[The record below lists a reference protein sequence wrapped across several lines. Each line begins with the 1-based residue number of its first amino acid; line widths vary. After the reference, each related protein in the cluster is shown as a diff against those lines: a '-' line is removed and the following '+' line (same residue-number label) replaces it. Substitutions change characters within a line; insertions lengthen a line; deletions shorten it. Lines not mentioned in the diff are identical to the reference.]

1 MWIQSPLFPPGN
13 KSDQYLIIQV
23 IISTSSFAVMTL
35 TPFRCYVRRK
45 NCKQLFQ
52 RSVALILFED
62 RGAQGCYPGYWS
74 VRSANNKTY
83 IDIPNWESCLKLVTA
98 WFTWRWYHCHCYYP
112 LWTLKRTPEWPSS
125 LPRQGVL
132 IPASKAMRLLIV
144 STKHLFVL
152 TIASLLSFWLII
164 ACDHCH
170 WQPLT
175 RSSSNTQYHSSLVH
189 RKVPVTDLFRE
200 AVRTIVE
207 AL

>member
-1 MWIQSPLFPPGN
+1 MV
-13 KSDQYLIIQV
+13 YL
-23 IISTSSFAVMTL
+23 
-35 TPFRCYVRRK
+35 
-45 NCKQLFQ
+45 
-52 RSVALILFED
+52 ALIPLTLLLPAVD
-62 RGAQGCYPGYWS
+62 AKKDARM
-74 VRSANNKTY
+74 
-83 IDIPNWESCLKLVTA
+83 IP
-98 WFTWRWYHCHCYYP
+98 
-112 LWTLKRTPEWPSS
+112 S
-125 LPRQGVL
+125 LPRQGVF

-152 TIASLLSFWLII
+152 TIASLLSFSLFI
-164 ACDHCH
+164 ASDHCH